1 MEGPPFAI
9 VLLTLSFAM
18 IWVYQTFFQK
28 VAANDRDFESFC
40 TSRPTLAALSVS
52 PGEEKALASALDRAL
67 GKRGELVV
75 TLGPWPWTNYALA
88 VEPRPANGLVRLTIT
103 SARLLRTR
111 ETHPPALLDLLAP
124 YAAGISSSWL
134 HPACYVNGL
143 ETEPNAGW
151 RLAPGGARRR
161 GLEPW
166 LVQPDWLDL
175 RSAPGDKH
183 A

>member
-40 TSRPTLAALSVS
+40 TTRPTLAAFAVA
-52 PGEEKALASALDRAL
+52 PGKEELLARTLTHAL
-67 GKRGELVV
+67 GKRREVVV
-75 TLGPWPWTNYALA
+75 TLGPWPWTSYALA
-88 VEPRPANGLVRLTIT
+88 VETLPAPGVVRLGIT
-103 SARLLRTR
+103 RARMLRTR
-111 ETHPPALLDLLAP
+111 ETHPPALLAVLTPCAD
-124 YAAGISSSWL
+124 AASSSWL

-143 ETEPNAGW
+143 ETVPNAGW
-151 RLAPGGARRR
+151 RLAPGGSRGR

-166 LVQPDWLDL
+166 LVQPDWLDPRL
-175 RSAPGDKH
+175 VAPVPC
-183 A
+183 